1 MEKKLTNKRIVFI
14 DLDGTL
20 IETRSGE
27 THPIGVFDM
36 QFRLEVLHQ
45 LRDMQPNAIFI
56 VTNQGGIE
64 KGYTDPYFFQNKL
77 KYVLSS
83 IQELVGRHICVAARF
98 CPSND
103 PQDALR
109 KPNPGMLEAMFSE
122 FNNMASRQF
131 TREECIMIGDASG
144 KEGDFSDSDY
154 QCAVNFGCD
163 YMDVEEFIETP
174 VEIPQHKIIYTEN
187 GQDAPF
193 EPMSREEAIEFVKQ
207 ENDKVGDFK
216 YAAVSVNFIPPK
228 PEEEPTPVKP
238 EFKVVKNNLS

>member
-1 MEKKLTNKRIVFI
+1 MEKKLENKRIVFI

-20 IETRSGE
+20 IETRSGN

-36 QFRLEVLHQ
+36 QFRLEVLCQ
-45 LRDMQPNAIFI
+45 LRDMQPNAILI

-64 KGYTDPYFFQNKL
+64 KGYTAPHFFQNKL
-77 KYVLSS
+77 MYVLSS
-83 IQELVGRHICVAARF
+83 IQEFVGRHIFIAARF

-103 PQDALR
+103 PQNTFR

-122 FNNMASRQF
+122 FNDMTSRPF

-174 VEIPQHKIIYTEN
+174 IEIPQHKIIYTEN

-193 EPMSREEAIEFVKQ
+193 EPMGREEAI
-207 ENDKVGDFK
+207 
-216 YAAVSVNFIPPK
+216 
-228 PEEEPTPVKP
+228 
-238 EFKVVKNNLS
+238 